1 MSQQEQQDKSQYF
14 YRASA
19 ADFLKI
25 PDCPVAYWASP
36 QMLINFENET
46 PLGDLADVKR
56 GMTTSDNNQ
65 FIRFWPEVSFNRSY
79 QTAKNDEEAVA
90 SKAKWF
96 PYSKGGGYRKWY
108 GFMEFFINWEE
119 SGRDVIN
126 FAKTI
131 NQSYTRTIVNVPYYF
146 LPSVGFSYITS
157 GPFSMRWIPE
167 GALYDSGGPGVFA
180 DEEMRK
186 FILAC
191 MNSTPAMKLLKIL
204 NPTINLQIA
213 DVVRLPIPA
222 YKNLGAIKAIEE
234 LVPELVNLS
243 KSDWDSYETSWNF
256 TSHPFISV
264 DNHEPY
270 LKSIYRG
277 VRGRW
282 EATTLNFKSLETENN
297 RFFIEAYGL
306 QKELVSEVPPEEIT
320 LTCNPYYRYGA
331 NRSEPEYEALLQCDT
346 LKELLSYT
354 IGCMM
359 GRYSIDKPGLILAS
373 QGETLQDYLNQIPNP
388 RFMPDSDAILP
399 LTDQE
404 WFTDD
409 VTNRVREFVKVV
421 WGEETLQ
428 ENLAFIAESLCL
440 HAIKQKKGEGA
451 MDTIRRYLSTQF
463 YKDHLKTYKKRP
475 IYWLFSSGKEK
486 AFECLVYLHRY
497 NESTLARMRTEYVTP
512 LMGKYDAQHSLL
524 LEQKTDASPA
534 QQRELEKEL
543 KALEKKQTELR
554 AFDEQLKHY
563 ADMRFKLDL
572 DDGVKVNYGKFGNLL
587 AEVKAV
593 TGDKGE

>member
-1 MSQQEQQDKSQYF
+1 MSLQEQQDKSQYF

-19 ADFLKI
+19 AEFMKI
-25 PDCPVAYWASP
+25 PGSPVAYWAP
-36 QMLINFENET
+36 KQAQKAWEGQLIR
-46 PLGDLADVKR
+46 DVLDIRSGLLTGNDQVFQRHWYEINYKDIFSNTDDYPVD
-56 GMTTSDNNQ
+56 MTS
-65 FIRFWPEVSFNRSY
+65 
-79 QTAKNDEEAVA
+79 
-90 SKAKWF
+90 AKWVLLTT
-96 PYSKGGGYRKWY
+96 GGEFRKWY
-108 GFMEFFINWEE
+108 GNIYQVVNAKSEFYDIRNLPGNNYRLRDSKYYFRNGVNWPMISSANYGAKISPNFAIMGNGVRTGFPNGDDLSESFCAQLAGYLSSNVAFYFMSIINPTLNFNNENVEIIPYVNSLSPSFLANCKRAVDITKADWDSTEFSKFFNKNKLIEFYACGSVEE
-119 SGRDVIN
+119 SFKRYIE
-126 FAKTI
+126 
-131 NQSYTRTIVNVPYYF
+131 
-146 LPSVGFSYITS
+146 FSIEITS
-157 GPFSMRWIPE
+157 ELLCIEE
-167 GALYDSGGPGVFA
+167 GNNREVISYFGLSDFVSDKV
-180 DEEMRK
+180 
-186 FILAC
+186 
-191 MNSTPAMKLLKIL
+191 STNLITL
-204 NPTINLQIA
+204 NFN
-213 DVVRLPIPA
+213 PA
-222 YKNLGAIKAIEE
+222 YKYNSIEE
-234 LVPELVNLS
+234 SFESNRLR
-243 KSDWDSYETSWNF
+243 SDIF
-256 TSHPFISV
+256 
-264 DNHEPY
+264 
-270 LKSIYRG
+270 
-277 VRGRW
+277 
-282 EATTLNFKSLETENN
+282 A
-297 RFFIEAYGL
+297 
-306 QKELVSEVPPEEIT
+306 
-320 LTCNPYYRYGA
+320 
-331 NRSEPEYEALLQCDT
+331 
-346 LKELLSYT
+346 ELLSYL

-373 QGETLQDYLNQIPNP
+373 QGETLQDYLNQIPSP

-404 WFTDD
+404 WFADD

-440 HAIKQKKGEGA
+440 HAIKPKKSEGA
-451 MDTIRRYLSTQF
+451 LDTIRRYLSTQF

-563 ADMRFKLDL
+563 ADMRIKLDL

-587 AEVKAV
+587 AEVKAI
-593 TGDKGE
+593 TGDKE

>member
-1 MSQQEQQDKSQYF
+1 M
-14 YRASA
+14 RTG
-19 ADFLKI
+19 
-25 PDCPVAYWASP
+25 
-36 QMLINFENET
+36 NNE
-46 PLGDLADVKR
+46 R
-56 GMTTSDNNQ
+56 
-65 FIRFWPEVSFNRSY
+65 FIRYWSEISINKAGFGF
-79 QTAKNDEEAVA
+79 TASDAAEK
-90 SKAKWF
+90 SGKKWF
-96 PYSKGGGYRKWY
+96 PYNKGGDFRRWY
-108 GFMEFFINWEE
+108 GNNDFLVNWENDGLE
-119 SGRDVIN
+119 IKEDTIRNYPQLTWDKLGWKISNERDFFKPCLEWSRISSDNLGVRISDGGFLFDTN
-126 FAKTI
+126 GSSAFPELDRLHFLVAFLCTNLSNLFSK
-131 NQSYTRTIVNVPYYF
+131 IVNPSLAFQPGDLAV
-146 LPSVGFSYITS
+146 LPLIGIDK
-157 GPFSMRWIPE
+157 IE
-167 GALYDSGGPGVFA
+167 
-180 DEEMRK
+180 
-186 FILAC
+186 
-191 MNSTPAMKLLKIL
+191 LKNKIDL
-204 NPTINLQIA
+204 ICIN
-213 DVVRLPIPA
+213 
-222 YKNLGAIKAIEE
+222 AIE
-234 LVPELVNLS
+234 LS
-243 KSDWDSYETSWNF
+243 KRDWDSFETSWDFKRPWIFFNDL
-256 TSHPFISV
+256 TDLTIERKYETVKKEWANVVS
-264 DNHEPY
+264 EMKA
-270 LKSIYRG
+270 LE
-277 VRGRW
+277 
-282 EATTLNFKSLETENN
+282 EANN
-297 RFFIEAYGL
+297 LIFIELYGL
-306 QKELVSEVPPEEIT
+306 ASEVSYSVPIKEIT
-320 LTCNPYYRYGA
+320 LKCNPSYRYGE
-331 NRSEPEYEALLQCDT
+331 NHSIEDYDMLLKCDSV
-346 LKELLSYT
+346 KELLSYS

-404 WFTDD
+404 WFADD

-440 HAIKQKKGEGA
+440 HAIKSKKSEGA
-451 MDTIRRYLSTQF
+451 LDTIRRYLSTQF

-563 ADMRFKLDL
+563 ADMRIKLDL

-593 TGDKGE
+593 TGDKGD

>member
-19 ADFLKI
+19 ADFMKI
-25 PDCPVAYWASP
+25 PGAPIAYWASEQELSFFESYP
-36 QMLINFENET
+36 AISEYATSSNGVQTGNNGKYVRGWFEISHKEIN
-46 PLGDLADVKR
+46 G
-56 GMTTSDNNQ
+56 
-65 FIRFWPEVSFNRSY
+65 
-79 QTAKNDEEAVA
+79 
-90 SKAKWF
+90 KWF
-96 PYSKGGGYRKWY
+96 PYNKGGAFRKWY
-108 GFMEFFINWEE
+108 GNYDFVVNWLDNGKDIKSEKNSCARGEEFYFSEGITWSDVTSGKLSCRYLPEGFIFDA
-119 SGRDVIN
+119 SGPSAFFGDKELTFVGLALMNTN
-126 FAKTI
+126 FA
-131 NQSYTRTIVNVPYYF
+131 NYWS
-146 LPSVGFSYITS
+146 
-157 GPFSMRWIPE
+157 
-167 GALYDSGGPGVFA
+167 
-180 DEEMRK
+180 
-186 FILAC
+186 
-191 MNSTPAMKLLKIL
+191 KIL
-204 NPTINLQIA
+204 NPTLHFQSGDFRKITLSPCFINS
-213 DVVRLPIPA
+213 DV
-222 YKNLGAIKAIEE
+222 IECAKE
-234 LVPELVNLS
+234 LISLTRQ
-243 KSDWDSYETSWNF
+243 DWDEFESSMGFSAHPLMKTITASLKHTYEDVCNVWDER
-256 TSHPFISV
+256 I
-264 DNHEPY
+264 
-270 LKSIYRG
+270 KSAFFFEQKNNNYFSSAYGIQTEQYSTINIG
-277 VRGRW
+277 DI
-282 EATTLNFKSLETENN
+282 TLN
-297 RFFIEAYGL
+297 
-306 QKELVSEVPPEEIT
+306 
-320 LTCNPYYRYGA
+320 CNPYYRYGL
-331 NRSEPEYEALLQCDT
+331 NRNEDELATLLQCDT
-346 LKELLSYT
+346 LQDFLSYVV
-354 IGCMM
+354 GCMM

-373 QGETLQDYLNQIPNP
+373 QGETLQDYLHQIPNP

-404 WFTDD
+404 WFADD

-440 HAIKQKKGEGA
+440 HAIKPKKSEGA
-451 MDTIRRYLSTQF
+451 LDTIRRYLSTQF

-534 QQRELEKEL
+534 QQRELEKDI

-563 ADMRFKLDL
+563 ADMRIKLDL

>member
-1 MSQQEQQDKSQYF
+1 MSQHEQHDKSQHL

-19 ADFLKI
+19 ADFVKI
-25 PDCPVAYWASP
+25 PGLPVAYWLGPTSLDLFLNNHSLGNRIISRCG
-36 QMLINFENET
+36 MNTGDNEFF
-46 PLGDLADVKR
+46 LKV
-56 GMTTSDNNQ
+56 
-65 FIRFWPEVSFNRSY
+65 WYEVSFRKIGFGFCSCESFLNSNFMY
-79 QTAKNDEEAVA
+79 A
-90 SKAKWF
+90 
-96 PYSKGGGYRKWY
+96 PYNKGGSYRKWY
-108 GFMEFFINWEE
+108 GNLEYVIKFDQSNFDKLLNQGNKLPSRQYYFRKNITWSDVTSSTNGVSFRFMPEGSVFDGAAAVCFPSDSEE
-119 SGRDVIN
+119 S
-126 FAKTI
+126 
-131 NQSYTRTIVNVPYYF
+131 
-146 LPSVGFSYITS
+146 
-157 GPFSMRWIPE
+157 
-167 GALYDSGGPGVFA
+167 
-180 DEEMRK
+180 
-186 FILAC
+186 
-191 MNSTPAMKLLKIL
+191 KLLGYLNTRFVNDLASAL
-204 NPTINLQIA
+204 NPTMHFKLNDFSKLPDLDCSIRLFQENTVNALEIA
-213 DVVRLPIPA
+213 KL
-222 YKNLGAIKAIEE
+222 
-234 LVPELVNLS
+234 
-243 KSDWDSYETSWNF
+243 DWNSLETSWDFAVSPMIEFKFDSSLLFEIYSVFRNF
-256 TSHPFISV
+256 WLDKANDLKNIEES
-264 DNHEPY
+264 NNY
-270 LKSIYRG
+270 LFAEKFNLSEEMIAKIDLSNITLSNNPKYLFG
-277 VRGRW
+277 G
-282 EATTLNFKSLETENN
+282 EKTTAQLEECFQSKVVSN
-297 RFFIEAYGL
+297 
-306 QKELVSEVPPEEIT
+306 LVSYI
-320 LTCNPYYRYGA
+320 
-331 NRSEPEYEALLQCDT
+331 
-346 LKELLSYT
+346 

-373 QGETLQDYLNQIPNP
+373 QGETLQEYLNQIPNP

-404 WFTDD
+404 WFADD

-440 HAIKQKKGEGA
+440 HAIKPKKSESA
-451 MDTIRRYLSTQF
+451 LDTIRRYLSTQF

-534 QQRELEKEL
+534 QQRELEKEI

-563 ADMRFKLDL
+563 ADMRIKLDL

>member
-1 MSQQEQQDKSQYF
+1 MSQQEQNDKSQYF
-14 YRASA
+14 YRAA
-19 ADFLKI
+19 ATDFMKI
-25 PDCPVAYWASP
+25 PGSPVAYWPSNSLRNCFSQHLHLSDIAKP
-36 QMLINFENET
+36 RQGLATTDNDRFLKYWFECSFSKMHIGSNA
-46 PLGDLADVKR
+46 PSDAR
-56 GMTTSDNNQ
+56 TS
-65 FIRFWPEVSFNRSY
+65 
-79 QTAKNDEEAVA
+79 TAT
-90 SKAKWF
+90 WF
-96 PYSKGGGYRKWY
+96 PCQKGGGFRKWY
-108 GFMEFFINWEE
+108 GNNEYVVNWKDDGKAIKNLVKARYGSASKRVVNEHLYFREGITWSTLSSSSLSMRYVPEGYIFETKGSMCFFDNRETLFW
-119 SGRDVIN
+119 SLGFLN
-126 FAKTI
+126 
-131 NQSYTRTIVNVPYYF
+131 SCIVNPF
-146 LPSVGFSYITS
+146 LKCISPTLDYHEGPVGT
-157 GPFSMRWIPE
+157 
-167 GALYDSGGPGVFA
+167 
-180 DEEMRK
+180 
-186 FILAC
+186 
-191 MNSTPAMKLLKIL
+191 
-204 NPTINLQIA
+204 
-213 DVVRLPIPA
+213 LPISSHIDGEA
-222 YKNLGAIKAIEE
+222 VKNVNLAIETA
-234 LVPELVNLS
+234 
-243 KSDWDSYETSWNF
+243 KFDWDSYEDSWDF
-256 TSHPFISV
+256 Q
-264 DNHEPY
+264 
-270 LKSIYRG
+270 SIQLLSSFRSSSSITDTFRSYQLAAFQA
-277 VRGRW
+277 VQQM
-282 EATTLNFKSLETENN
+282 LDLERKNN
-297 RFFIEAYGL
+297 AIYIKAYGL
-306 QKELVSEVPPEEIT
+306 ENELSDETPIEEIT
-320 LTCNPYYRYGA
+320 LTCNPHFRYGA
-331 NRSEPEYEALLQCDT
+331 NRSAEEYESLFQCDT
-346 LKELLSYT
+346 LKELISYA

-404 WFTDD
+404 WFADD

-440 HAIKQKKGEGA
+440 HAIKPKKAEGA
-451 MDTIRRYLSTQF
+451 LDTIRRYLSTQF

-524 LEQKTDASPA
+524 LEQKNDASPA
-534 QQRELEKEL
+534 QQRELEKDI

-563 ADMRFKLDL
+563 ADMRIKLDL

>member
-1 MSQQEQQDKSQYF
+1 MSQQEQQNKSQYV
-14 YRASA
+14 YRASTKE
-19 ADFLKI
+19 FINVPGKPI
-25 PDCPVAYWASP
+25 AYWTNKRIIELF
-36 QMLINFENET
+36 QGELISSMFFSEGPSKTGNDEKY
-46 PLGDLADVKR
+46 L
-56 GMTTSDNNQ
+56 
-65 FIRFWPEVSFNRSY
+65 RFHWEVSR
-79 QTAKNDEEAVA
+79 NDIGEDKLY
-90 SKAKWF
+90 SLC
-96 PYSKGGGYRKWY
+96 SKGGEYRKYYGNIEHVIRWDRETKEHYRKDKISRITAEHVWASEGITWSIICSNSGY
-108 GFMEFFINWEE
+108 GFRLLPCNSQFNSVSPTIFPFEE
-119 SGRDVIN
+119 DP
-126 FAKTI
+126 
-131 NQSYTRTIVNVPYYF
+131 VN
-146 LPSVGFSYITS
+146 L
-157 GPFSMRWIPE
+157 
-167 GALYDSGGPGVFA
+167 
-180 DEEMRK
+180 RK
-186 FILAC
+186 MLVYLNSSLISEIL
-191 MNSTPAMKLLKIL
+191 NGL
-204 NPTINLQIA
+204 NPTLALNVGNVLTLPCARSAIDNLDYERIFEISSV
-213 DVVRLPIPA
+213 DWCS
-222 YKNLGAIKAIEE
+222 KEE
-234 LVPELVNLS
+234 AFDFSNLS
-243 KSDWDSYETSWNF
+243 I
-256 TSHPFISV
+256 ISKV
-264 DNHEPY
+264 GFGFLSVF
-270 LKSIYRG
+270 LKNYFFESIDCAKCVKGLEEFNNKIIINAFSLQG
-277 VRGRW
+277 V
-282 EATTLNFKSLETENN
+282 
-297 RFFIEAYGL
+297 
-306 QKELVSEVPPEEIT
+306 VSPEVPLEKVT
-320 LTCNPYYRYGA
+320 LSNNPYYNYG
-331 NRSEPEYEALLQCDT
+331 EASSVAQLESFFQCDST
-346 LKELLSYT
+346 IYLMSYI

-404 WFTDD
+404 WFADD

-440 HAIKQKKGEGA
+440 HAIKPKKSEGA
-451 MDTIRRYLSTQF
+451 LDTIRRYLSTQF

-534 QQRELEKEL
+534 QQRELEKEI

-563 ADMRFKLDL
+563 ADMRIKLDL